1 MIRTTCKVS
10 FLAAICT
17 VAGNTYAAKAGEITL
32 TSPDKTVIIR
42 GEFAGFQQDTYIV
55 RYNGYNLRV
64 PAAHMICD
72 GDDCFIFKT
81 QSPSIQENNKG

>member
-32 TSPDKTVIIR
+32 ASPDTAVSIR

-55 RYNGYNLRV
+55 LYYLYYLRV

-72 GDDCFIFKT
+72 VDDCFIFKP
-81 QSPSIQENNKG
+81 QGPSIQETNKG